1 MVGWAMTAMT
11 RKANRTT
18 GRQTTRARQ
27 VKGNVFRPE
36 LADWPRSWMGVP
48 DDLLRGQRIVACF
61 QPFLEHLV
69 QSNPSRK
76 TLRRHVNN
84 LWLLGGEI
92 IRDLNQTP
100 SLGNV
105 PIERLVFDLVQ
116 DGGPL
121 LHHSDSEEESRSFES
136 TCRRFRRFLEQLPR

>member
-1 MVGWAMTAMT
+1 MT
-11 RKANRTT
+11 RNAKRTT
-18 GRQTTRARQ
+18 GRQTTRAGQ
-27 VKGNVFRPE
+27 DEGHAYRPD
-36 LADWPRSWMGVP
+36 LTNWPHSWMGVP
-48 DDLLRGQRIVACF
+48 DDLLPGRRIVAYF
-61 QPFLEHLV
+61 QPFLEDLV
-69 QSNPSRK
+69 QRSLSRK
-76 TLRRHVNN
+76 TFRKHLNN

>member
-1 MVGWAMTAMT
+1 MFCTALTAMT
-11 RKANRTT
+11 RNAKRTT

-27 VKGNVFRPE
+27 GEGHAYRPD
-36 LADWPRSWMGVP
+36 LTSWPHSWMGVP
-48 DDLLRGQRIVACF
+48 HDLLPGRRIVAYF
-61 QPFLEHLV
+61 HPFLEHLV
-69 QSNPSRK
+69 QRNLSAR

-100 SLGNV
+100 SLRNV

-121 LHHSDSEEESRSFES
+121 LYHSDSEEELRSFES
-136 TCRRFRRFLEQLPR
+136 TCRRFRRFLEQLLR